1 MTPKELREKN
11 ITELKGLAK
20 QLRTDLFHLRI
31 KKVTGQ
37 LEKVHSINVAKA
49 ELARVLAVANEK
61 RTQK

>member
-1 MTPKELREKN
+1 VTPKELREKN